1 MVTCTFLRVYAQ
13 VAVHISPHKML
24 AQDRGLVVVG
34 LSVARG
40 DLASGE
46 GLQRGAAGGD
56 LLLGE
61 VLLST
66 PTYTAVNLI
75 CDM

>member
-1 MVTCTFLRVYAQ
+1 MLSLPMHTHTQ

-46 GLQRGAAGGD
+46 GLQKGGA
-56 LLLGE
+56 GE
-61 VLLST
+61 GV
-66 PTYTAVNLI
+66 
-75 CDM
+75 